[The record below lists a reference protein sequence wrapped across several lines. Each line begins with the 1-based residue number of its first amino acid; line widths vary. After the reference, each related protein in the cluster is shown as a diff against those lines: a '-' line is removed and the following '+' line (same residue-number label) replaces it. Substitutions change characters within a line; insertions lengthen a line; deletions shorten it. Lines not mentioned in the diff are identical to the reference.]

1 MYMYM
6 SRRRE
11 GSYGSWGLTIYIY
24 IYMYIYVC
32 IHVYVYI
39 YIYVYIAHAALIQ
52 VNTSSHIRDPT
63 KTKGLLEGLGVYKTY
78 IYM

>member
-1 MYMYM
+1 MCM
-6 SRRRE
+6 
-11 GSYGSWGLTIYIY
+11 
-24 IYMYIYVC
+24 C
-32 IHVYVYI
+32 I